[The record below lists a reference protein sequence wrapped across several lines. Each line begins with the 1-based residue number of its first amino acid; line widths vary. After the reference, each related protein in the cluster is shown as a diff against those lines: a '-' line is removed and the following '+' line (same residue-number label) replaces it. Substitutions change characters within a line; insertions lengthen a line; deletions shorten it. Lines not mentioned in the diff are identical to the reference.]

1 MSNTVEYKGYIGS
14 VEFSEEDAIFCGKV
28 IGVQSLISYE
38 GKSVDSFL
46 ASFHNAI
53 DDYLI
58 MCKDDGVDPEVAFK
72 GRFNVRIRP
81 ELHKKIY
88 LYAMEHNMSLN
99 KYVETALENSPA
111 AQYKI

>member
-14 VEFSEEDAIFCGKV
+14 VEFSEEDAIFCGRV

-46 ASFHNAI
+46 ASFHNAV
-53 DDYLI
+53 DDYLV
-58 MCKDDGVDPEVAFK
+58 MCENDGVDPEVAFK

-81 ELHKKIY
+81 ELHKKMY
-88 LYAMEHNMSLN
+88 LYAMKHNMSLN